1 MKIVITELN
10 KYNTEM
16 IEELEEKFPQV
27 FVNKTVLRDFDD
39 NPYTRYLLYLIDNK
53 IVGFINYY
61 LIYDRIEIV
70 NFNIL
75 DFFQNKGYGSIL
87 LNHLIDKAK
96 NDGIKNI
103 TLEVRKDN
111 EKAIYLYKKNGF
123 IEKAIRKNYYN
134 GIDGILMEKELM

>member
-1 MKIVITELN
+1 
-10 KYNTEM
+10 M